1 MEALMAEIKSRE
13 DKPLPGIEYS
23 EIRIPDEDHL
33 GNGIFT
39 TVLEPKALA
48 KINPILSSIINEPV
62 FQLLVSINAAVH
74 EITVLLG
81 KADNSPATS
90 REVFVLP
97 KKLDDSKAHRLDV
110 VFRDWKIT
118 GLTMDGGDLERVAAC
133 Q

>member
-1 MEALMAEIKSRE
+1 MAEIKSRE

-23 EIRIPDEDHL
+23 EIRIPDEDNL

-48 KINPILSSIINEPV
+48 KINPILSSISNEPV

-81 KADNSPATS
+81 KADKSPATS

-97 KKLDDSKAHRLDV
+97 KKLDDSKAHRVDV
-110 VFRDWKIT
+110 VFKDWKIT
-118 GLTMDGGDLERVAAC
+118 GLKMDGDDLERVTAC